1 MKSEIEQEF
10 ETIIKNCFQTV
21 LKPLGFKK
29 KGNNFYRKLQD
40 LGQIVNVQKSKF
52 NSKEHISFTIN
63 TGLFIPEFWLI
74 FYNYQGKSVPD
85 YPTEPECAIRQRIGK
100 LKYNNLD
107 KWFEIDNNSDFSKLN
122 HDLNDSVVNFI
133 IPYFEKTKTKNN
145 IIQLLQDKSVGL
157 EKFTRLVIF
166 GEYNELIKAQQEYE
180 NLKQDKYIFK
190 NHKSTLKEYK
200 EKYNLKD

>member
-122 HDLNDSVVNFI
+122 HELNDSVVNFI

-180 NLKQDKYIFK
+180 NLKQDKYVFN

>member
-85 YPTEPECAIRQRIGK
+85 YPTEPECTIRQRIGK

-122 HDLNDSVVNFI
+122 HELNDSVVNFI

-180 NLKQDKYIFK
+180 NLKQDKYIFN

>member
-100 LKYNNLD
+100 L
-107 KWFEIDNNSDFSKLN
+107 
-122 HDLNDSVVNFI
+122 
-133 IPYFEKTKTKNN
+133 
-145 IIQLLQDKSVGL
+145 
-157 EKFTRLVIF
+157 
-166 GEYNELIKAQQEYE
+166 
-180 NLKQDKYIFK
+180 
-190 NHKSTLKEYK
+190 
-200 EKYNLKD
+200 

>member
-85 YPTEPECAIRQRIGK
+85 YPTEPECAIRQRVGK

-122 HDLNDSVVNFI
+122 HELNDSVVNFI

-180 NLKQDKYIFK
+180 NLKQDKYIFN

>member
-63 TGLFIPEFWLI
+63 TGLFIPEFCLI

-122 HDLNDSVVNFI
+122 HELNDSVVNFI

-180 NLKQDKYIFK
+180 NLKQDKYIFN